1 MKNVSTVRSR
11 RRSNCQMSR
20 TPLCHSIL
28 YRKSIFSCRYRTRM
42 TRLFHFLIKVCLF
55 LLLVMPYPDCGS
67 SFPCGPKIVSG
78 TEITVTP
85 HLISH
90 SSFAIKRKSYGDMY
104 HNTLSNATILPM
116 MRCSRFVISVDI
128 PNVVSPKYKM
138 SITKVTAHEL

>member
-20 TPLCHSIL
+20 MPLFHFIL

-55 LLLVMPYPDCGS
+55 LLLVLPYPDCGP
-67 SFPCGPKIVSG
+67 SFPRGPKIVSG

-85 HLISH
+85 HLFSH
-90 SSFAIKRKSYGDMY
+90 SSFAIKRKSYGDVPQYIVQCNNPPDDAM
-104 HNTLSNATILPM
+104 LPF
-116 MRCSRFVISVDI
+116 RYISGHSKCRFS
-128 PNVVSPKYKM
+128 
-138 SITKVTAHEL
+138 